1 MFPFK
6 LRDYQQKAVS
16 DTYKLIRQSIKR
28 ILLFA
33 PTGGGKT
40 IISTKIVY
48 DAVSRKRRVLFVVH
62 RDILV
67 GQTYNKF
74 SSVGLE
80 CGFFKAG
87 WEENLNAPVQI
98 ASVQT
103 LPNRKE
109 WQKCQFD
116 LVVFDECHLVSFS
129 KICRLM
135 MAKIFPDAIYIG
147 LTATPWRLS
156 KKESLGD
163 IYKGLVKAPMPKQLI
178 EAGFLV
184 KPSYYSLDFEV
195 VLDEVEVING
205 DYSQQQL
212 STIFDCPEL
221 IKDLCSNWF
230 DLAYK
235 RSSIAF
241 ATSVRH
247 AKNIA
252 QAFSD
257 RGIPAAAVTGKTPIP
272 ERNELYAQ
280 LAMGKLLVLASCGA
294 LSEGFDVPQVSCVI
308 LARPTKS
315 KALYY
320 QQLGRGLRLAEN
332 KHECIVLDQ
341 SQNVIEHGFI
351 EDLEDIELAPSEEQS
366 DTKREGKPPLKAC
379 PLSQGGCGRYIS
391 AHHRCCPECGY
402 DFDIHKLVR
411 VLGRTRLA
419 IASDEEKLILYR
431 NLLRQAYQNRY
442 APSWAAVKFREKY
455 DFFPPFD
462 WGRGAI
468 FDHQKTI
475 EYINNYRGYLFKIA
489 QRSNKD
495 ADWIEKYLYLEFGIN
510 DFDIAY

>member
-16 DTYKLIRQSIKR
+16 DTYKLIRQSTKR

-67 GQTYNKF
+67 RQTYSKF
-74 SSVGLE
+74 STVGLE

-87 WEENLNAPVQI
+87 WEENINAPVQI
-98 ASVQT
+98 ASIQT
-103 LPNRKE
+103 LPNRDA
-109 WQKCQFD
+109 WQKSHFD
-116 LVVFDECHLVSFS
+116 LIVFDECHLVAFS

-135 MAKIFPDAIYIG
+135 MKSFFPNAIYIG

-163 IYKGLVKAPMPKQLI
+163 IFECLVKAPMPKQLI
-178 EAGFLV
+178 EWGFLV
-184 KPSYYSLDFEV
+184 KPSYYSLNFEV
-195 VLDEVEVING
+195 ILDEVEIVNG
-205 DYSQQQL
+205 DYDQQQL
-212 STIFDCPEL
+212 STIYDRPEL
-221 IKDLCSNWF
+221 IDDLCNNWF

-241 ATSVRH
+241 TTSVRH
-247 AKNIA
+247 AENIA

-257 RGIPAAAVTGKTPIP
+257 RGISAAAVTGKTPIP
-272 ERNELYAQ
+272 KRNNLFAQ
-280 LAMGKLLVLASCGA
+280 LATGKLLVLASCGA

-308 LARPTKS
+308 PARPTKS
-315 KALYY
+315 KALYF
-320 QQLGRGLRLAEN
+320 QQLGRGFRLAEN
-332 KHECIVLDQ
+332 KHDCIILDQ

-351 EDLEDIELAPSEEQS
+351 EDLEDVELAPSGEQIC
-366 DTKREGKPPLKAC
+366 TKREGKPPLKAC
-379 PLSQGGCGRYIS
+379 PLNDGGCGRYIS
-391 AHHRCCPECGY
+391 SHHRRCPECGY
-402 DFDIHKLVR
+402 DFELKKLIR
-411 VLGRTRLA
+411 ILGKSRLT
-419 IASDEEKLILYR
+419 IASDREKLALYR

-442 APSWAAVKFREKY
+442 APSWAAVKFKEEY
-455 DFFPPFD
+455 GFFPPFD

-468 FDHQKTI
+468 FNHQKSRDCI
-475 EYINNYRGYLFKIA
+475 SAYRAYLFPIA

-495 ADWIEKYLYLEFGIN
+495 ADWIEKYLYLEFGI
-510 DFDIAY
+510 D